1 MPSFKDAIHNK
12 SGLSIDIRFDL
23 KPLVQALEKAPD
35 DFFFQQEL
43 EPYFLRAVAKGAK
56 AKIKKGK
63 AGRQLKPSTKEIR
76 IKRGQQPGPP
86 LLASGKLFKS
96 IEARK
101 DGLYAVDYAQHHLG
115 TKDKPHAYT
124 VKKQS
129 SEFTRYWKKD
139 HKVPKRN
146 FLPTKEKLDIGKGQK
161 LLVNKINRLIKRK

>member
-23 KPLVQALEKAPD
+23 KPLVEALEKAPD

-101 DGLYAVDYAQHHLG
+101 DGLYAVDYAQHHLDG
-115 TKDKPHAYT
+115 YT
-124 VKKQS
+124 VKKKS
-129 SEFTRYWKKD
+129 SEFTRFWKKD
-139 HKVPKRN
+139 HRVPRRN

>member
-35 DFFFQQEL
+35 DFFFEREL
-43 EPYFLRAVAKGAK
+43 KPYFLRAVAKGAK

-101 DGLYAVDYAQHHLG
+101 DGLYAVDYAQHHLDG
-115 TKDKPHAYT
+115 YT
-124 VKKQS
+124 VKKKS
-129 SEFTRYWKKD
+129 SEFTRFWKKD
-139 HKVPKRN
+139 HRVPRRN